1 MKIVKNIVIRIIGLA
16 MMTFL
21 PGMGVGAV
29 VAKDWLTGG
38 AIAFGTACATV
49 VVYIGVAL
57 AWQGKASDLDIQ
69 EAFRTATAKA
79 GETNDEVHS
88 AIADLSVAPVA
99 PVAPVATDAPVA
111 PPVQG

>member
-1 MKIVKNIVIRIIGLA
+1 MKVAKNISIRIIGLA

-21 PGMGVGAV
+21 PGMGIGAV
-29 VAKDWLTGG
+29 VAKNWLMGG

-57 AWQGKASDLDIQ
+57 AWQGKASDFDIQ

-79 GETNDEVHS
+79 GETNDQVHA
-88 AIADLSVAPVA
+88 AIADVSTPPVA
-99 PVAPVATDAPVA
+99 SP
-111 PPVQG
+111 QG

>member
-1 MKIVKNIVIRIIGLA
+1 MKIVKNLGIRVVGLA

-49 VVYIGVAL
+49 IVYLGVAL
-57 AWQGKASDLDIQ
+57 AWSGKATDSDIQ

-79 GETNDEVHS
+79 GETNDEVHA
-88 AIADLSVAPVA
+88 AIADLSAPVA
-99 PVAPVATDAPVA
+99 PTPPVA
-111 PPVQG
+111 G

>member
-1 MKIVKNIVIRIIGLA
+1 MKVVKNIGIRVIGLA

-29 VAKDWLTGG
+29 IAKDWLTGG

-49 VVYIGVAL
+49 IVYIGVAL
-57 AWQGKASDLDIQ
+57 AWQGKASDFDIQ

-79 GETNDEVHS
+79 GEGNDNIHA
-88 AIADLSVAPVA
+88 AIADVSNPPAAPK
-99 PVAPVATDAPVA
+99 
-111 PPVQG
+111 QG

>member
-1 MKIVKNIVIRIIGLA
+1 MKTTKNLVIRVLGLA

-29 VAKDWLTGG
+29 IAKDWLTGG

-49 VVYIGVAL
+49 IVYIGVAL
-57 AWQGKASDLDIQ
+57 AWSGKATDFDIQ

-79 GETNDEVHS
+79 GETNDSIHA
-88 AIADLSVAPVA
+88 AIADVSTEPAKEPV
-99 PVAPVATDAPVA
+99 T
-111 PPVQG
+111 PPTQG

>member
-1 MKIVKNIVIRIIGLA
+1 MKVTKNIIVRIIGLA

-29 VAKDWLTGG
+29 IAKNWLTGG

-57 AWQGKASDLDIQ
+57 AWQGKASDFDIQ

-79 GETNDEVHS
+79 GETNDNIHA
-88 AIADLSVAPVA
+88 AIADVS
-99 PVAPVATDAPVA
+99 T
-111 PPVQG
+111 PPTTPTAQG

>member
-1 MKIVKNIVIRIIGLA
+1 MKIAKNIVIRIIGLG

-21 PGMGVGAV
+21 PGMGVCAV

-49 VVYIGVAL
+49 IVYIGVAL
-57 AWQGKASDLDIQ
+57 AWQGKATDFDIQ

-79 GETNDEVHS
+79 GETNDGIHA
-88 AIADLSVAPVA
+88 AIADVSTVPAE
-99 PVAPVATDAPVA
+99 TK
-111 PPVQG
+111 QG

>member
-1 MKIVKNIVIRIIGLA
+1 MKIAKNIIVRIIGLA

-29 VAKDWLTGG
+29 IAKDWLTGG

-57 AWQGKASDLDIQ
+57 AWQGKASDFDIQ

-79 GETNDEVHS
+79 GETNDNIHA
-88 AIADLSVAPVA
+88 AIADVSTP
-99 PVAPVATDAPVA
+99 PATPTA
-111 PPVQG
+111 QG

>member
-1 MKIVKNIVIRIIGLA
+1 MKKLKNIGIRVIGLA

-29 VAKDWLTGG
+29 IAKNWLTGG

-49 VVYIGVAL
+49 IVYIGVAF
-57 AWQGKASDLDIQ
+57 AWSGKASDFDIQ

-79 GETNDEVHS
+79 GETNDNIHA
-88 AIADLSVAPVA
+88 AIADVSTSNPSEVTTSLKA
-99 PVAPVATDAPVA
+99 
-111 PPVQG
+111 

>member
-1 MKIVKNIVIRIIGLA
+1 MKIFKNIAVRVAGLA

-21 PGMGVGAV
+21 PGMGIGAV
-29 VAKDWLTGG
+29 IAKDWLTGG

-57 AWQGKASDLDIQ
+57 AWSGKASDFDIQ

-79 GETNDEVHS
+79 GETNDQVHA
-88 AIADLSVAPVA
+88 AIADVSSAPATPA
-99 PVAPVATDAPVA
+99 PSTETT
-111 PPVQG
+111 QG